1 MTYQTINVPGVGSK
15 ITISGGKLSV
25 PDHPILPFVE
35 GDGTGRD
42 IWRAS
47 QRVFDAA
54 VQVAYGEHRKILWH
68 ELLAGEKALKITGEV
83 LPKATLEAIRTY
95 SVAIKGPLTTP
106 VGGGYR
112 SLNVTSRQELE

>member
-1 MTYQTINVPGVGSK
+1 MTYQLINVPVNGEK
-15 ITISGGKLSV
+15 ISIMGGKLSV

-54 VQVAYGEHRKILWH
+54 VRQAYDEKRKIEWM
-68 ELLAGEKALKITGEV
+68 EVYAGEKAYQK
-83 LPKATLEAIRTY
+83 
-95 SVAIKGPLTTP
+95 VA
-106 VGGGYR
+106 
-112 SLNVTSRQELE
+112 S